1 MLVYVL
7 KRLATIPFLL
17 LGVASVAFLL
27 AQMTKADPLAA
38 LVPERMLDN
47 AEIVE
52 AAKAQWGLDRPMPEH
67 YVIYI
72 SNLLHGDMG
81 ISFSSRR
88 PVATDIAER
97 LPATLELV
105 IVAMLVG
112 TGMGLA
118 IGLFSA
124 RFRGGAFDL
133 GARGFALLGSSLP
146 IFWSGL
152 ILLYI
157 FTVRL
162 GWTPGTGPAGC
173 PGAAAAVRYR
183 HVYARRA
190 AGRRSRSGMA
200 LPAHLILPAFVLGWS
215 VTGIIA
221 RLVRASLLEQL
232 SQDYVRTARAK
243 GAPERVV
250 LLNHALRNAL
260 IPVLTIL
267 GFTFAYLIT
276 GAVLTEAIFS
286 WPGIGSYAVSAARS
300 LDYPAIIGVTIV
312 GAVAF
317 LLANLVTDVAYAW
330 ANPRIKVGAMTH
342 ARRTHRPPPS
352 RPAAGADGADRHR
365 SSWRSG

>member
-1 MLVYVL
+1 MLAYVL
-7 KRLATIPFLL
+7 KRLAVIPFLL

-27 AQMTKADPLAA
+27 SQMTKGDPLAA
-38 LVPERMLDN
+38 LVPERMMAN
-47 AEIVE
+47 TEVV
-52 AAKAQWGLDRPMPEH
+52 AAVKAQWGLDRSLPER

-72 SNLLHGDMG
+72 TNLVKGDMG
-81 ISFSSRR
+81 TSFTSRR

-105 IVAMLVG
+105 IAAMIVG
-112 TGMGLA
+112 TAIGMA
-118 IGLFSA
+118 IGLLSA
-124 RFRGGAFDL
+124 RFPGSVIDIGG
-133 GARGFALLGSSLP
+133 RGFALLGSSLP

-162 GWTPGTGPAGC
+162 GLTPGTGRLDARTRPPESITGMYTVDSLLAGD
-173 PGAAAAVRYR
+173 V
-183 HVYARRA
+183 
-190 AGRRSRSGMA
+190 SLFMQS
-200 LPAHLILPAFVLGWS
+200 LSHLLLPAFVLGWA

-221 RLVRASLLEQL
+221 RLVRSSLLEEMG
-232 SQDYVRTARAK
+232 QDYVRTARAK

-260 IPVLTIL
+260 IPVLTVL

-286 WPGIGSYAVSAARS
+286 WPGIGSYAVAAARS
-300 LDYPAIIGVTIV
+300 LDYPAIGGVTIV

-330 ANPRIKVGAMTH
+330 ANPRIKVG
-342 ARRTHRPPPS
+342 R
-352 RPAAGADGADRHR
+352 
-365 SSWRSG
+365 

>member
-1 MLVYVL
+1 MLAYVL
-7 KRLATIPFLL
+7 RRLAVIPFLL

-27 AQMTKADPLAA
+27 SQMTKGDPLAA
-38 LVPERMLDN
+38 LVPERMMAN
-47 AEIVE
+47 TEIVE
-52 AAKAQWGLDRPMPEH
+52 AVKRQWGLDRSLPER

-72 SNLLHGDMG
+72 SNLVQGDMG
-81 ISFSSRR
+81 TSFTSRR

-105 IVAMLVG
+105 LAAMIVG
-112 TGMGLA
+112 TV
-118 IGLFSA
+118 IGLGIGILSA
-124 RFRGGAFDL
+124 RFAGSFIDL
-133 GARGFALLGSSLP
+133 GGRGFALLGSSLP

-152 ILLYI
+152 ILLYV

-162 GWTPGTGPAGC
+162 GWTPGTGRLDARTRPPESITGMYTVDALLAGD
-173 PGAAAAVRYR
+173 
-183 HVYARRA
+183 
-190 AGRRSRSGMA
+190 
-200 LPAHLILPAFVLGWS
+200 LHLFLQCLSHLLLPAFVLGWA

-221 RLVRASLLEQL
+221 RLVRSSLLEEMGR
-232 SQDYVRTARAK
+232 DYVRTARAK

-260 IPVLTIL
+260 IPVLTVL

-286 WPGIGSYAVSAARS
+286 WPGIGSYAVTAARS
-300 LDYPAIIGVTIV
+300 LDYPAIGGVTIV

-330 ANPRIKVGAMTH
+330 ANPRIEVG
-342 ARRTHRPPPS
+342 R
-352 RPAAGADGADRHR
+352 
-365 SSWRSG
+365 